1 MPESIFVFPN
11 KVSCKLV
18 LLHIFEAALAVKNF
32 FCCTCLS
39 CSFHSGSRLGGL
51 ITVMCFFF
59 NHGEVGLPQF
69 FIFIYFFFKTKI
81 SFSWRQRCCLSN
93 WGWTEKVN
101 TKGIRLYW
109 KQNTL
114 QTSMYHCP
122 MCHLRLKTKQTKKN
136 QQSKYIVKWFWDWN
150 LSRTVSSSFKTSRS
164 VFVCVPDITGLDV
177 PCE

>member
-69 FIFIYFFFKTKI
+69 FIFIYFF
-81 SFSWRQRCCLSN
+81 
-93 WGWTEKVN
+93 
-101 TKGIRLYW
+101 
-109 KQNTL
+109 
-114 QTSMYHCP
+114 
-122 MCHLRLKTKQTKKN
+122 LRL
-136 QQSKYIVKWFWDWN
+136 
-150 LSRTVSSSFKTSRS
+150 RS
-164 VFVCVPDITGLDV
+164 HLVEDNDV
-177 PCE
+177 AYLIEDEQKRLIQKE